1 MDADRMRFRET
12 MILLEDGT
20 PFGQVMEAWQRADFA
35 ALDAGTYRHAYLER
49 PRGHSKTGDLGTE
62 AVVELILGRPGQA
75 LYCAA
80 ADEGQAALLF
90 DDVKGKFERHP
101 TLRPL
106 VRILQREVLVT
117 ATGSRLKVLASDAP
131 SAYGLRPDWI
141 AVDELAEW
149 KRRDLWDS
157 LWTATGKRPRC
168 RVLVI
173 STAGWDQG
181 PASPGK
187 CDPTPP

>member
-20 PFGQVMEAWQRADFA
+20 PLGARMEGWQRQDFA
-35 ALDAGTYRHAYLER
+35 ALDSGQYRHAYLER

-62 AVVELILGRPGQA
+62 CVTELILGRPGQA

-80 ADEGQAALLF
+80 ADEGQAGLLF
-90 DDVKGKFERHP
+90 EDVKGKFERNP
-101 TLRPL
+101 ALRPL
-106 VRILQREVLVT
+106 VKIMQKEIIVK

-149 KRRDLWDS
+149 KRRD
-157 LWTATGKRPRC
+157 
-168 RVLVI
+168 
-173 STAGWDQG
+173 
-181 PASPGK
+181 
-187 CDPTPP
+187 